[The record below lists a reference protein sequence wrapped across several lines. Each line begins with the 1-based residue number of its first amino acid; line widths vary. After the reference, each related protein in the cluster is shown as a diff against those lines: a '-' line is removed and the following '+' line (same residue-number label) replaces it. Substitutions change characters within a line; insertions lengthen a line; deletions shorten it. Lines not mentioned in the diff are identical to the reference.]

1 MEERLAN
8 AQHPA
13 VTQCAAD
20 DPAQHVTTPLIGGQ
34 HTVHDQET
42 ARADMVG
49 DDAQRLVLEIGRT
62 GQLGGLA
69 DQALEQIDLVVRMDM
84 LEHRGQAFQTH
95 AGVHARRR
103 QRYERAVRLAIELH
117 EDVVPDLDVAVPV
130 LVRGARGTAGDVLA
144 VVVEDLGARTAGA
157 GIGHLPEIVRC
168 IGRALVVADAHDAL
182 RRQADHVV
190 PEVVGLVVGVVDR
203 DQQALLGKLPDL
215 GQQLPRPGD
224 GLLLEVVAEG
234 PVAQHLEERVVAG
247 GIPHRIQV
255 VVLAAGPQAALDIG
269 RTHVAAL
276 LRPQEHV
283 LELHH
288 AGVGEQ
294 QGGIVAGHQGG
305 GRHDGMALAGE
316 EIEEILADLAGAEGL
331 GSGHLAGI
339 GWKALPCAALSA

>member
-1 MEERLAN
+1 M
-8 AQHPA
+8 
-13 VTQCAAD
+13 
-20 DPAQHVTTPLIGGQ
+20 
-34 HTVHDQET
+34 
-42 ARADMVG
+42 
-49 DDAQRLVLEIGRT
+49 
-62 GQLGGLA
+62 
-69 DQALEQIDLVVRMDM
+69 
-84 LEHRGQAFQTH
+84 
-95 AGVHARRR
+95 
-103 QRYERAVRLAIELH
+103 
-117 EDVVPDLDVAVPV
+117 
-130 LVRGARGTAGDVLA
+130 LA

-168 IGRALVVADAHDAL
+168 IGRALVVADAYDAL

-190 PEVVGLVVGVVDR
+190 PEVVGFVVGVVDR

-215 GQQLPRPGD
+215 GQQPFATPRRWP
-224 GLLLEVVAEG
+224 LLEVVAEG
-234 PVAQHLEERVVAG
+234 PIAQHLEERVVAG

-255 VVLAAGPQAALDIG
+255 VVLAAGPQARDIG
-269 RTHVAAL
+269 RTHVAAF

-305 GRHDGMALAGE
+305 GRHDGVALAGE